1 MQRQI
6 EWTIYH
12 PPSTQSYLPLKSR
25 TSATKSTTVA
35 LCSNTLTA
43 SNGKRPSSSRR
54 DSGTRTADDLNSLLQ
69 SWCYFGLL
77 CEVFG
82 RPVKKEDFVRTSEE
96 NGRPVITTAAL
107 KDYLDEWIQ
116 RESALAADTRR
127 ADVER
132 LAKCFSEMGRVFTEA
147 FFEKVEFVRLAWR
160 PAFVG
165 DGSADEAPVL
175 PMVDIAGANELLV
188 SRMTADGWCPSEV
201 RKLYMEVSSS
211 ELYFISRLERPGMNK
226 SHRFCASDNCLAYQN
241 VPETYKTQ
249 HVTDGCDCR
258 FVFASQDSLFE
269 ILQQEN
275 AVSLVTTETLV
286 DGNGKIH
293 VSLASSTDTGFVAI
307 SHVWSDG
314 LGNNSDNAIPRCQY
328 MRICDLVAQAS
339 DGKTTA
345 FWLDT
350 LCFPLEPTEAYNL
363 ALIKMR
369 ESYKDAEI
377 VLWTLQE
384 GYIGASLYFQFSD
397 YAVDPISA
405 PRLTAEGYRWAPATL
420 CDGQN
425 SVAYYHL
432 QDGYHTREDLAIR
445 LPGVIISGI
454 MRPLNRTFNM
464 IDDSG
469 CWFEISCLRNING
482 EVITEDVVEPSR
494 YGILSTKQLP
504 EQMAILLS
512 EKLKRPD
519 LADYGHHLDAVLV
532 VIVGQDKGCI
542 QCRYLYSV
550 SVFKSEP
557 ERIKKE
563 LERIQEINDLGPT
576 YFNTIVPESKTEK
589 GESIYGRVKKL
600 LKGQKE
606 ASDEST
612 EDAESEST
620 KDTESVSTEEFEN
633 EGIRDLEEQR
643 RTLVKGKETSVK

>member
-1 MQRQI
+1 M
-6 EWTIYH
+6 
-12 PPSTQSYLPLKSR
+12 
-25 TSATKSTTVA
+25 
-35 LCSNTLTA
+35 
-43 SNGKRPSSSRR
+43 
-54 DSGTRTADDLNSLLQ
+54 
-69 SWCYFGLL
+69 
-77 CEVFG
+77 
-82 RPVKKEDFVRTSEE
+82 
-96 NGRPVITTAAL
+96 
-107 KDYLDEWIQ
+107 
-116 RESALAADTRR
+116 
-127 ADVER
+127 
-132 LAKCFSEMGRVFTEA
+132 
-147 FFEKVEFVRLAWR
+147 
-160 PAFVG
+160 G

-377 VLWTLQE
+377 VLVIDKYVMSQPHHSMGQDEALFRILCSPWNRRLWTLQE

-397 YAVDPISA
+397 YAVDPIV
-405 PRLTAEGYRWAPATL
+405 G
-420 CDGQN
+420 D
-425 SVAYYHL
+425 
-432 QDGYHTREDLAIR
+432 IR
-445 LPGVIISGI
+445 H
-454 MRPLNRTFNM
+454 
-464 IDDSG
+464 
-469 CWFEISCLRNING
+469 
-482 EVITEDVVEPSR
+482 
-494 YGILSTKQLP
+494 
-504 EQMAILLS
+504 EQ
-512 EKLKRPD
+512 
-519 LADYGHHLDAVLV
+519 
-532 VIVGQDKGCI
+532 
-542 QCRYLYSV
+542 
-550 SVFKSEP
+550 
-557 ERIKKE
+557 
-563 LERIQEINDLGPT
+563 T
-576 YFNTIVPESKTEK
+576 
-589 GESIYGRVKKL
+589 
-600 LKGQKE
+600 
-606 ASDEST
+606 
-612 EDAESEST
+612 
-620 KDTESVSTEEFEN
+620 
-633 EGIRDLEEQR
+633 
-643 RTLVKGKETSVK
+643 